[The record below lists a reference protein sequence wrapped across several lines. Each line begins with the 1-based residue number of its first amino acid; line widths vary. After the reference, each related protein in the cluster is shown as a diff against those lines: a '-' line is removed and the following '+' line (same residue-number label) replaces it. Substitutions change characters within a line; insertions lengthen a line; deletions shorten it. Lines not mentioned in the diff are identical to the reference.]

1 MRANITIGQIMVRL
15 VRGYHVVRYFF
26 LDPWLVSA
34 MCLIVGCFVLVAEIV
49 ISFLQSYVFCMLL
62 EVYRNDH
69 SL

>member
-1 MRANITIGQIMVRL
+1 M
-15 VRGYHVVRYFF
+15 VRYFF

-34 MCLIVGCFVLVAEIV
+34 MCLIVGCFVLVVEVV
-49 ISFLQSYVFCMLL
+49 ISFLQAYVFCILL